1 MTHCPP
7 LCFKWRKDGTIYI
20 EAEFLESCGVAKIV
34 SELSVVKHIRLAQAD
49 NGYYVCPSNN
59 NNKGR
64 APTACLR
71 KWSQSHDSN
80 KFVVIQPESLQPYD
94 IPGT

>member
-1 MTHCPP
+1 ME
-7 LCFKWRKDGTIYI
+7 KNGTIYI
-20 EAEFLESCGVAKIV
+20 EAEFLESCGVANIV
-34 SELSVVKHIRLAQAD
+34 LELSVVKHIRLAQAD

-64 APTACLR
+64 SPTACLR